1 MQINWNRKTS
11 LQSVGEPPKNLQSLR
26 ALKYLLTDHRHEEDG
41 DVSLLF
47 PTTAQAPP
55 AMPLPSPPHD
65 LIMIGRREARNVEKM
80 CVFKKNANSVYKT
93 HTVGH
98 DVMLLNL

>member
-1 MQINWNRKTS
+1 MS
-11 LQSVGEPPKNLQSLR
+11 EPPKNLQSLR

-55 AMPLPSPPHD
+55 ASHAALPSPPHD

-80 CVFKKNANSVYKT
+80 CVF
-93 HTVGH
+93 
-98 DVMLLNL
+98 